1 MEVLEPI
8 ADNSREL
15 LTELTVEYEALK
27 DDYTLQGA
35 RKQMLD
41 NLITDK
47 FDVLD
52 NIEVVD
58 TAIKQDLFLS
68 KAKELSNTIDSF
80 NAADTMTEDNDSQL
94 DDNLQIELN
103 RGQELLRKILDE
115 QVAVNASIIA
125 SRKQIHE
132 LNNDVLSFKE
142 NEKKT
147 NVINSV
153 ELIENDAQISKI
165 HKSHQKSED
174 LYSGLRYLTGVES
187 LEVTESEDKEGVKLL
202 ITVGEC
208 SVFLTLDAEKR
219 LSDIKVING
228 KSIID
233 VKKLLQDSRVLPCPQ
248 DLRYAVFALG
258 ASQNAVECVRKDL
271 QELRKTCLVK
281 ALSPLRFEL
290 ELPNSLSAIVS
301 IHECY
306 PEVPGGVYIES
317 LLGIDKSP
325 SETDLIN
332 SAKASTNSCCFRT
345 IPDAFQFLLGS
356 KNLGF

>member
-1 MEVLEPI
+1 
-8 ADNSREL
+8 
-15 LTELTVEYEALK
+15 
-27 DDYTLQGA
+27 
-35 RKQMLD
+35 MLD

-58 TAIKQDLFLS
+58 TAIKRDLFLS

-165 HKSHQKSED
+165 HKSHQKYVTDVQIIVIIFIVILD
-174 LYSGLRYLTGVES
+174 LHSHSSYPPENCVSS
-187 LEVTESEDKEGVKLL
+187 
-202 ITVGEC
+202 
-208 SVFLTLDAEKR
+208 
-219 LSDIKVING
+219 
-228 KSIID
+228 
-233 VKKLLQDSRVLPCPQ
+233 LLQL
-248 DLRYAVFALG
+248 
-258 ASQNAVECVRKDL
+258 
-271 QELRKTCLVK
+271 T
-281 ALSPLRFEL
+281 
-290 ELPNSLSAIVS
+290 
-301 IHECY
+301 
-306 PEVPGGVYIES
+306 
-317 LLGIDKSP
+317 
-325 SETDLIN
+325 T
-332 SAKASTNSCCFRT
+332 
-345 IPDAFQFLLGS
+345 
-356 KNLGF
+356 